1 MIKYWSLRIN
11 RYSHLITQSVI
22 YRCTRVMSKR
32 DRMKVFA
39 VMVLQIL
46 FGFLDLLG
54 VAVIGVLGALA
65 VTGVGSGVKG
75 NRVNSAL
82 EILRISEYSFQTQ
95 VTVLGILAAI
105 LLIGRTIFSII
116 FTRRIMHFLSN
127 RGAQLANVL
136 VRKILNRPLLEIQHR
151 TSQEIVYSITSGV
164 NAITLGIIG
173 VAVNL
178 VSDVSLLFVL
188 GIGLFIVNPS
198 VAFLTFFVFSC
209 IAFILYRISHVK
221 AQKLGELNAQ
231 LSIQGNEQMLE
242 VLDSYRELFVK
253 NRRAYY
259 AGNVSELRFKLS
271 HTSAELS
278 FMPFVSK
285 YIIET
290 SMVIGALLISAVQFK
305 MQDAV
310 HAVATLSIFLAAG
323 TRIVPAILRV
333 QQGALSIKSS
343 LGSAGPTLDYIEE
356 LEGFEFSEAS
366 PEVPEFIHPGFEAKI
381 DIDCVSFRYP
391 NKDFDAITDVNLSIS
406 PGQMVALVGPSGGGK
421 TTLIDLILGI
431 LSPQHGNIRI
441 SNHSPDEAIQLWP
454 GAIAYVPQNIS
465 IANGTIRSN
474 IELGYPP
481 LPENEAHLVRA
492 ISTSHLTPVISKLP
506 SGWDSLVGE
515 KGSKLSGGERQRL
528 GIARAIFTN
537 PRLLVL
543 DEATSALDSETEQ
556 VVSES
561 ITQLRGGATILIVAH
576 RLSTVLLA
584 DVVAFVNEGKVIASG
599 SFEELRAQVPDFD
612 NQAKLMG
619 F

>member
-1 MIKYWSLRIN
+1 
-11 RYSHLITQSVI
+11 
-22 YRCTRVMSKR
+22 MSKR
-32 DRMKVFA
+32 DRTKVFA

-75 NRVNSAL
+75 NRVNTAL
-82 EILRISEYSFQTQ
+82 EVLHISEYSFQTQ
-95 VTVLGILAAI
+95 VAVLGILAAV

-116 FTRRIMHFLSN
+116 FTKRIMHFLSN

-173 VAVNL
+173 VTVNL
-178 VSDVSLLFVL
+178 VSDVSLLLVL

-209 IAFILYRISHVK
+209 IAFVLYRISHVK
-221 AQKLGELNAQ
+221 AQELGKLNAQ
-231 LSIQGNEQMLE
+231 LSIRGNEQMLE

-259 AGNVSELRFKLS
+259 AGSVSELRYKLS

-343 LGSAGPTLDYIEE
+343 LGAAGPTLDYIEE
-356 LEGFEFSEAS
+356 LRDVAFSEAIADA
-366 PEVPEFIHPGFEAKI
+366 PEFIHKGFEAKI
-381 DIDCVSFRYP
+381 EIESVSFRYP
-391 NKDFDAITDVNLSIS
+391 NKDTDAISRVHLSIA

-431 LSPQHGNIRI
+431 LTPQSGDVRI
-441 SNHSPDEAIQLWP
+441 SNRVPSEAIQMWP

-465 IANGTIRSN
+465 IANGTVKSN
-474 IELGYPP
+474 IELGYPS
-481 LPENEAHLVRA
+481 LVENETHLARA
-492 ISTSHLTPVISKLP
+492 ISTAHLEPVISKLQF
-506 SGWDSLVGE
+506 GWDSLVGE
-515 KGSKLSGGERQRL
+515 RGSRLSGGERQRL
-528 GIARAIFTN
+528 GIARAIYTN
-537 PRLLVL
+537 PKLLVL
-543 DEATSALDSETEQ
+543 DEATSSLDSETEQ

-561 ITQLRGGATILIVAH
+561 ITRLRGNTTILVVAH
-576 RLSTVLLA
+576 RLSTVQSA
-584 DVVAFVNEGKVIASG
+584 DIVVYVSEGRVVASG
-599 SFEELRAQVPDFD
+599 SFEELRQQVPDFD